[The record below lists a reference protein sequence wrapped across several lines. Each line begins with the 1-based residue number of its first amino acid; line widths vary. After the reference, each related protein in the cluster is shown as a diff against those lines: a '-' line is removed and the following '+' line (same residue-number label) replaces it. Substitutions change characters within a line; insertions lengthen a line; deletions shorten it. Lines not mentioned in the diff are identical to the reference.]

1 MLIKCYIAFTIDLKS
16 FGGQTSKNVQ
26 YVRKLVFIR
35 ASESLYICLVFKCC
49 FKSINIRGNPR
60 LLIDMLRIKTFGYD
74 SLRTTLKAPK
84 EDQMLDK
91 EDAKSSVQNQN
102 VELPSHPAPGTE
114 CACASH
120 ALHEVHCLKKY
131 VRQSKRLSLRRSH
144 FTYSVASFCQ
154 V

>member
-1 MLIKCYIAFTIDLKS
+1 MPIWYEVVRRS
-16 FGGQTSKNVQ
+16 NVQ
-26 YVRKLVFIR
+26 EVRKFVSRRASVSLYVWLVFM
-35 ASESLYICLVFKCC
+35 CC
-49 FKSINIRGNPR
+49 FKSKNIRGNPTI
-60 LLIDMLRIKTFGYD
+60 LIYMLRVKTLWYD
-74 SLRTTLKAPK
+74 SPRTTLRSPK
-84 EDQMLDK
+84 NDQMLDK

-154 V
+154 VWFV